1 MDYKQKIL
9 NDFYVDLFSTAYN
22 DFPSVVQNAKTDI
35 LCDNIDIGFED
46 WLDEL
51 IDTYCYNNS
60 QDIKA
65 IKKAIE
71 AEPQFKEDLKSEF
84 DSLKEEVA
92 ETLAEEDEDF
102 DDEDED

>member
-1 MDYKQKIL
+1 MSYKQKIL
-9 NDFYVDLFSTAYN
+9 NDFYVDLFSTVYN
-22 DFPSVVQNAKTDI
+22 DYPSVVQNAKTDI
-35 LCDNIDIGFED
+35 LCDNIEISFED

-51 IDTYCYNNS
+51 IDTYCYNNK
-60 QDIKA
+60 QDIEA

-84 DSLKEEVA
+84 DYLKEEVA
-92 ETLAEEDEDF
+92 EEFEDS